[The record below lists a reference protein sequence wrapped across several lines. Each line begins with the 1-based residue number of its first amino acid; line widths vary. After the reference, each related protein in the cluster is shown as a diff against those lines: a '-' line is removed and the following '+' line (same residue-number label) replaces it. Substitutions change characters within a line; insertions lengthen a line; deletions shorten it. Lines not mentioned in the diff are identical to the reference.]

1 MCRACY
7 AVVVASDADQQRLRR
22 AAGLDVQVVAMT
34 ASLSDAVGLDPT
46 PDVLIVHADAADPAA
61 STQDGPAVVWIGAD
75 PPAWADQAL
84 ADDAGLNDAL
94 PGAIVKALIARRS
107 R

>member
-7 AVVVASDADQQRLRR
+7 AVVVGPEAEQQRLRR

-34 ASLSDAVGLDPT
+34 ASFTDALTMDPA
-46 PDVLIVHADAADPAA
+46 PDVLIVHAGSPLQPPGEPA
-61 STQDGPAVVWIGAD
+61 GPAIVWVGSDAPGWVD
-75 PPAWADQAL
+75 HAAPDDEAL
-84 ADDAGLNDAL
+84 GDAL
-94 PGAIVKALIARRS
+94 PGAIVKALVARRS

>member
-7 AVVVASDADQQRLRR
+7 AVVVAADAEQQRLRR

-34 ASLSDAVGLDPT
+34 ASLADAVGLDPM
-46 PDVLIVHADAADPAA
+46 PDVLIVHASAADPAA
-61 STQDGPAVVWIGAD
+61 AAQDGAAVVWVGDDA
-75 PPAWADQAL
+75 PEWADLAI
-84 ADDAGLNDAL
+84 ADDASLNDAL
-94 PGAIVKALIARRS
+94 PGACVKALIARRT